1 MFLFLVSI
9 TVSRA
14 LVISLS
20 PWSRMPS
27 TLLSTSLTPTDTP
40 PMATIICWLTSV
52 KRLLKDPGPM
62 AGFSGDSPSALSCIV
77 TGEKKKKPK
86 CCDHT
91 PSWIYFL
98 HSRLQSGLASD
109 GFFPLSF
116 GSLSLFF
123 ASKTYLVYS
132 VIFYHKI
139 LLFWGSLVQVS
150 GLICFLI
157 RNQGYQGQLTLN
169 KGVSF

>member
-52 KRLLKDPGPM
+52 KRLLKEPGPM
-62 AGFSGDSPSALSCIV
+62 TGFSGDSPSAFSCIV
-77 TGEKKKKPK
+77 KGEKKNRNVAATFEAEYTSFTHAYSLVWQVM
-86 CCDHT
+86 D
-91 PSWIYFL
+91 
-98 HSRLQSGLASD
+98 
-109 GFFPLSF
+109 FFPLVLAVYHFSSLPKLTLYILLYFTTKFCSF
-116 GSLSLFF
+116 GDHWYKFQVWFVFSF
-123 ASKTYLVYS
+123 AIK
-132 VIFYHKI
+132 VIRVNSHWI
-139 LLFWGSLVQVS
+139 
-150 GLICFLI
+150 
-157 RNQGYQGQLTLN
+157 
-169 KGVSF
+169 KG